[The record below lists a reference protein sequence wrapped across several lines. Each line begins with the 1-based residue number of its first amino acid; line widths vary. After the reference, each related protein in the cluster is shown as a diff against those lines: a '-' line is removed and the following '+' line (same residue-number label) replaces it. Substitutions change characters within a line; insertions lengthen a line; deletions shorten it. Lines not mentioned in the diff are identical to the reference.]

1 MAKRRSRI
9 AYVPGSRR
17 KSSVS
22 ERNQSAVSNATRN
35 KETNVSTSTI
45 NQDKLKVS
53 SILNLA
59 YINYLSL
66 KASKFYVN
74 NFELEKKNT
83 QTPFV
88 SLGIRSRGARGEG
101 GYIRKLEW
109 SAGDERL
116 TLFKTKA

>member
-74 NFELEKKNT
+74 NFELEKKYT
-83 QTPFV
+83 DSICITGDQ
-88 SLGIRSRGARGEG
+88 IARGEG
-101 GYIRKLEW
+101 GGWVHSE
-109 SAGDERL
+109 AGVECW
-116 TLFKTKA
+116 

>member
-22 ERNQSAVSNATRN
+22 ERNKSAVSNATRN
-35 KETNVSTSTI
+35 KETDVSTSTI

-74 NFELEKKNT
+74 NFELEKNA

-88 SLGIRSRGARGEG
+88 SLGIRSRGARGG
-101 GYIRKLEW
+101 TFGSW
-109 SAGDERL
+109 SGVL
-116 TLFKTKA
+116 VMSG